1 MTIKTFDDDVIIEKD
16 LYVKGT
22 TFFNNTK
29 VTVNEEIQNVPIDFQ
44 EFIDTYNKTNKE
56 IKELRKHVNGLS
68 EVVAKIKSCFSYDCG
83 Y

>member
-22 TFFNNTK
+22 TVFNNTK
-29 VTVNEEIQNVPIDFQ
+29 VTVNEEIQNIPIDFQ
-44 EFIDTYNKTNKE
+44 EFIDIYNKTNKE
-56 IKELRKHVNGLS
+56 IKELQKQVNELS
-68 EVVAKIKSCFSYDCG
+68 ETIGKIKSCFSYDRG